1 MGRLEVRLRKLE
13 DQDNRVG
20 YAAAV
25 QMLDD
30 EESAGFLSFME
41 RWEAAGG
48 ERVPSPH
55 PTPEEAVVIRK
66 LHELR
71 RQAIAE
77 GWGDG
82 SGYRAY

>member
-1 MGRLEVRLRKLE
+1 MGRLEDRLRKLE
-13 DQDNRVG
+13 EADNRVG
-20 YAAAV
+20 YTAAM
-25 QMLDD
+25 QRLDN
-30 EESAGFLSFME
+30 EEFGVLFPYLQ

-48 ERVPSPH
+48 ERVPAPQ

-77 GWGDG
+77 GWGD
-82 SGYRAY
+82 SAWRAV